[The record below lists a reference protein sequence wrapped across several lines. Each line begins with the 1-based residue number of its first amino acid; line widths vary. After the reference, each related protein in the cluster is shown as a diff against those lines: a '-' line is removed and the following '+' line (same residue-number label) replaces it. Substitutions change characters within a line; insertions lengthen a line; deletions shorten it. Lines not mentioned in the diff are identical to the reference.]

1 MNSVSKTRCLL
12 TGLLSLLLVHEA
24 HSAEFGAARVAAVK
38 AAYLRYIA
46 EYTSWPEA
54 TDTTQPIIIGL
65 LGSDPNGVA
74 ALIRSKAESAE
85 GLSAQGRPLKL
96 INLELPTA
104 SGDKVLAVTHLK
116 QCDLLFF
123 SEDGD
128 RHWQQVQDVIGTRA
142 IVTVGEVSGFAT
154 RRGMIEFVIDREAGR
169 VRMRIN
175 IDAVKRADLNL
186 SARLLGLK
194 EGVIIIRESGEI
206 G

>member
-1 MNSVSKTRCLL
+1 MNSVSRTRCLL
-12 TGLLSLLLVHEA
+12 VGLVSLILGHGA
-24 HSAEFGAARVAAVK
+24 HSADFGGDRVAAVK
-38 AAYLRYIA
+38 AAYLRHIA

-54 TDTTQPIIIGL
+54 TDATQPIVIGL

-74 ALIRSKAESAE
+74 ALIRSKADSPE

-96 INLELPTA
+96 IDLVLPTA
-104 SGDKVLAVTHLK
+104 SGGDALAMTRLT

-123 SEDGD
+123 SEDGEA
-128 RHWQQVQDVIGTRA
+128 HWQQVQGLIGTRA

-154 RRGMIEFVIDREAGR
+154 RRGMIEFVIDPEAGR
-169 VRMRIN
+169 VRLHIN
-175 IDAVKRADLNL
+175 IDAVERADLSL